1 MCHFVTQLTRL
12 LRDSFGG
19 RETDEVE
26 PIPDALP
33 NLEQGSVEKTRRIN
47 RGCPREFDLSEEQGS
62 SDKERE

>member
-19 RETDEVE
+19 SR
-26 PIPDALP
+26 
-33 NLEQGSVEKTRRIN
+33 GSVEKTRRIN

-62 SDKERE
+62 NDKEHE